1 MMREV
6 LVIANRTLGGRK
18 LMDRVRELAS
28 AEETSFRLIV
38 PQTKPSSGLVIYDE
52 AVRDSAQVRIDLAVS
67 LLADEGITASGTVGD
82 QDPFLA
88 AMDAIAE
95 RRPSEVVVST
105 HPSTHSGWLRRDL
118 IERIEN
124 ASGLP
129 VEHIVTDIEQEG
141 LPFRV
146 TLVIANRTSSGE
158 ELIERLREKAAHGE
172 RHLFIAVLPQQGRH
186 GAAALEARARLA
198 RMLER
203 LREEGLLASGMISD
217 PDPYTAAM
225 NALELFRVDDV
236 VISTLPGER
245 SGWMRGNLI
254 ERLRGATSLPV
265 EHVVVDIDEPAGTV
279 SAAGI

>member
-1 MMREV
+1 MREV
-6 LVIANRTLGGRK
+6 LVIANRTLGGRS
-18 LMDRVRELAS
+18 LLERVRELAS
-28 AEETSFRLIV
+28 EEETRFRLVV
-38 PQTKPSSGLVIYDE
+38 PQSKPSSGLVIYDE

-67 LLADEGITASGTVGD
+67 LLADEGITATGTVGD

-88 AMDAIAE
+88 TMDAIAE
-95 RRPSEVVVST
+95 HRPSEVIVST
-105 HPSTHSGWLRRDL
+105 HPVTHSGWLRRDL

-141 LPFRV
+141 LSFKV
-146 TLVIANRTSSGE
+146 TLVVANRTSSGE

-186 GAAALEARARLA
+186 GSAAGEARTRLA
-198 RMLER
+198 HMLDR
-203 LREEGLLASGMISD
+203 LRAAELLASGMIGD
-217 PDPYTAAM
+217 PDPYAATM

-245 SGWMRGNLI
+245 SGWMRANLI
-254 ERLRGATSLPV
+254 ERIRGATSVAV
-265 EHVVVDIDEPAGTV
+265 EHVVVDIREHASPTPA
-279 SAAGI
+279 AAGS